1 MARMISERGSP
12 RQRVTCERAWPRATV
27 RSWLLRL
34 TLAAVLCLP
43 GAARA
48 LEVFACEPEW
58 AALVRVLVPD
68 ARIVSATHVRQD
80 PHHIEARPALIAQLR
95 RADLAVCTGAR
106 LEAGWLPMLQQRAG
120 NPRVHDGAPGM
131 FYAADRVA
139 LVDAHPDG
147 VGPFAG
153 DVHAEG
159 NPHFHADPRTLLD
172 VARGL
177 ARQIAQIAPDRAAAV
192 AARLAAFET
201 AWAARIEGWN
211 AMASRL
217 RGRTV
222 VAQHGT
228 FTYLWRWL
236 GITQAVDLEP
246 LPGMAP
252 TPRHLQRV
260 LGQLRAA
267 PAPLAVVVAEHQDAR
282 PARWLVGQLPGP
294 VALLVLPATVPDPG
308 VPDALGVWIDGL
320 LRALLQ
326 AAG

>member
-1 MARMISERGSP
+1 MRWM
-12 RQRVTCERAWPRATV
+12 
-27 RSWLLRL
+27 LRL
-34 TLAAVLCLP
+34 ALAGALLVP
-43 GAARA
+43 GAVRA

-68 ARIVSATHVRQD
+68 ARVVSATHVRQD

-95 RADLAVCTGAR
+95 RADLAICTGAQ

-120 NPRVHDGAPGM
+120 NPRVQDGAPGM
-131 FYAADRVA
+131 FYAADLVA
-139 LVDAHPDG
+139 LIDPHPGG

-159 NPHFHADPRTLLD
+159 NPHFQADPRRLLD

-177 ARQIAQIAPDRAAAV
+177 ARRLSQVVPDRAADV
-192 AARLAAFET
+192 AARLAAFESSWT
-201 AWAARIEGWN
+201 ARIAAWSV
-211 AMASRL
+211 AATRL

-228 FTYLWRWL
+228 FAYLWSWL
-236 GITQAVDLEP
+236 GITQVADLEP

-260 LGQLRAA
+260 VGQLRAA

-282 PARWLVGQLPGP
+282 PARWLVGQLSGSAP
-294 VALLVLPATVPDPG
+294 LLVLPATVADPG
-308 VPDALGVWIDGL
+308 AADALGVWIDGL

>member
-1 MARMISERGSP
+1 
-12 RQRVTCERAWPRATV
+12 
-27 RSWLLRL
+27 
-34 TLAAVLCLP
+34 
-43 GAARA
+43 
-48 LEVFACEPEW
+48 
-58 AALVRVLVPD
+58 
-68 ARIVSATHVRQD
+68 
-80 PHHIEARPALIAQLR
+80 
-95 RADLAVCTGAR
+95 
-106 LEAGWLPMLQQRAG
+106 
-120 NPRVHDGAPGM
+120 
-131 FYAADRVA
+131 
-139 LVDAHPDG
+139 

-159 NPHFHADPRTLLD
+159 NPHFQADPRRLLD

-177 ARQIAQIAPDRAAAV
+177 ARRLSQVVPDRAADV
-192 AARLAAFET
+192 AARLAAFESSWT
-201 AWAARIEGWN
+201 ARIAAWSV
-211 AMASRL
+211 AATRL

-228 FTYLWRWL
+228 FAYLWSWL
-236 GITQAVDLEP
+236 GITQVADLEP

-282 PARWLVGQLPGP
+282 PARWLVGQLSGSAP
-294 VALLVLPATVPDPG
+294 LLVLPATVADPG
-308 VPDALGVWIDGL
+308 AADALGVWIDGL

>member
-1 MARMISERGSP
+1 MRWM
-12 RQRVTCERAWPRATV
+12 
-27 RSWLLRL
+27 LRL
-34 TLAAVLCLP
+34 ALAGALLAP
-43 GAARA
+43 GAVRA

-68 ARIVSATHVRQD
+68 AKVVSATHVRQD

-95 RADLAVCTGAR
+95 RADLAVCTGAQ

-120 NPRVHDGAPGM
+120 NPRVQEGAPGM
-131 FYAADRVA
+131 FYAADLVA
-139 LVDAHPDG
+139 LLDPHPGG
-147 VGPFAG
+147 VSPFAG

-159 NPHFHADPRTLLD
+159 NPHFQADPRRLLD

-177 ARQIAQIAPDRAAAV
+177 ARRLSQVAPDRAADV
-192 AARLAAFET
+192 AARLAAFESSWT
-201 AWAARIEGWN
+201 ARIAAWSV
-211 AMASRL
+211 AATRL

-228 FTYLWRWL
+228 FAYLWSWL
-236 GITQAVDLEP
+236 GITQVADLEP

-260 LGQLRAA
+260 LGQLRAP

-282 PARWLVGQLPGP
+282 PARWLVGQLSGSAP
-294 VALLVLPATVPDPG
+294 LLVLPATVADPG
-308 VPDALGVWIDGL
+308 AADALGVWIDGL